1 MTPSETIREGTRQTV
16 LMTVGLWVSCF
27 VLFTVTSPIRNWLA
41 LWAPPFFVAV
51 SASGLAISVVVYL
64 IFRRA
69 HTLRP
74 PARWTVLSVT
84 VIVAAAAQSLV
95 DHSIYDAMYEVFE
108 GKPLAIS
115 FAKGVGFNLL
125 IYVWLFGMYVAA
137 LELLRSFATIRHR
150 EMQLAQAR
158 EAAHQAQLAALR
170 FQLNPH
176 FLFNTLN
183 AISSLVIDNRNTDA
197 ERMMSRLCDFLR
209 ASLEADPE
217 RPVPLS
223 KELAAVETYLEI
235 ERVRFGDRM
244 SVHIDSDATLED
256 VLIPGL
262 ILQPLVENAVKYAVS
277 PSRVRVTVSV
287 TAQAVDQAL
296 LLTVEDHQDGIQTPV
311 PGGTGLGLANVR
323 GRLEGLAGAP
333 GSLDAGPV
341 QGGYR
346 AIIRLPLQIPS
357 PIPPLAEVA

>member
-183 AISSLVIDNRNTDA
+183 AISSL
-197 ERMMSRLCDFLR
+197 CDFLR